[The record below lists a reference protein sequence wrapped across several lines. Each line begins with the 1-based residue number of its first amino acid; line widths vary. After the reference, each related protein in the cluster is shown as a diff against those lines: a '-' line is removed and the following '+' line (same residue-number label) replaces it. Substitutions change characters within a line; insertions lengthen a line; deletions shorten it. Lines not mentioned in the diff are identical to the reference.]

1 MVGAVVLT
9 LALPWGFAAT
19 TLSARDWV
27 LLVAAG
33 LFAAAGHG
41 LMIRAFQLAPPSLLA
56 PFTYVQMLWA
66 VAFGYAVFGQL
77 PDRWSAL
84 GMAIIVGSGVLLA
97 LLERRRARLG
107 AQLPLKAPRLS
118 PRGPGAVRSPEIARN
133 GALPTG
139 GEFRYNFGLT
149 GEVMP
154 ASIQNRF
161 GESIMKK
168 AIVAGLTALAL
179 AVTLSACGD
188 KAKEAAD
195 AAKKSAEQAAAATKE
210 AAAKAAEA
218 AKASATEAAAKT
230 EQAAKDAATAT
241 TDAAKAASDA
251 TKDAAAKAVDAAKD
265 AAKK

>member
-1 MVGAVVLT
+1 LNIARASTRMPGGGARRRSRET
-9 LALPWGFAAT
+9 
-19 TLSARDWV
+19 
-27 LLVAAG
+27 VAIAG
-33 LFAAAGHG
+33 G
-41 LMIRAFQLAPPSLLA
+41 RE
-56 PFTYVQMLWA
+56 
-66 VAFGYAVFGQL
+66 FGY
-77 PDRWSAL
+77 
-84 GMAIIVGSGVLLA
+84 
-97 LLERRRARLG
+97 
-107 AQLPLKAPRLS
+107 
-118 PRGPGAVRSPEIARN
+118 N
-133 GALPTG
+133 
-139 GEFRYNFGLT
+139 FRLT

-210 AAAKAAEA
+210 AADKAAEA
-218 AKASATEAAAKT
+218 AKASAVEAAAKT